1 MRKES
6 SNTSK
11 GILAIILIAIGMLWL
26 LSQIGVH
33 FNFPKIHFEHIFY
46 PIHSLFKNFGHIIF
60 SWPSLLIIIG
70 LILMAEKPKVGG
82 CINCNRWNISFA
94 PDIFRA
100 GDNYFNSITGSFN
113 CNRDINGSQETLEEL
128 ICPKCP
134 VFICFGQ
141 YGAI

>member
-26 LSQIGVH
+26 LSQIGIH
-33 FNFPKIHFEHIFY
+33 FNIPKIHFEHIFY

-70 LILMAEKPKVGG
+70 LILMAGNRRSGVVLIVIGG
-82 CINCNRWNISFA
+82 IFLLPRIFFVPGITISILL
-94 PDIFRA
+94 PVV
-100 GDNYFNSITGSFN
+100 
-113 CNRDINGSQETLEEL
+113 L
-128 ICPKCP
+128 I
-134 VFICFGQ
+134 
-141 YGAI
+141 AIGISMVVRKH